1 MDKPKPTPS
10 RDINELLL
18 SECRG
23 QVGIYGIYVV
33 CTDEKEEEKRK
44 GIKGVIC
51 QSQEL
56 TKKRSRVELNMLQYT
71 NNKA

>member
-1 MDKPKPTPS
+1 M
-10 RDINELLL
+10 
-18 SECRG
+18 
-23 QVGIYGIYVV
+23 VYVV